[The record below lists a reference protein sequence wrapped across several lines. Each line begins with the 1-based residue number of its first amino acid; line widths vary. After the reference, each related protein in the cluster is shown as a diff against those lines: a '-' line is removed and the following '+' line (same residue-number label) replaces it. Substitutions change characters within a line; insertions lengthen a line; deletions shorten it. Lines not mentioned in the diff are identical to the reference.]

1 MNRLVLDASVAL
13 KTLLP
18 KEQHHDL
25 ALALLMEFRNR
36 LRELI
41 APDLLPAEMGHAL
54 MRAERKGIIDQG
66 EGKRLF
72 DDFINPCLDLYP
84 YSDLFDRAMEISSQ
98 FRVGFYDAC
107 YAALAESKDCD
118 LVTTDE
124 KLINSLPTFPI
135 IHLTDV

>member
-18 KEQHHDL
+18 QEQHHDL
-25 ALALLMEFRNR
+25 ALALLMEFRSR

-66 EGKRLF
+66 
-72 DDFINPCLDLYP
+72 
-84 YSDLFDRAMEISSQ
+84 
-98 FRVGFYDAC
+98 
-107 YAALAESKDCD
+107 
-118 LVTTDE
+118 VTTDE

-135 IHLTDV
+135 VHLTDV